1 MKWFVLGIKG
11 VSAMEEITQKRWPH
25 RNQRIA
31 VKCIDKFHRLNH
43 TVENLNPYFS
53 FIQCARVALGMQ
65 GKGDRFSAY
74 GQSADDY
81 ILQDFRKHGLN
92 LVSQGLSL
100 KIFPRFNGFAL
111 DKFMKDQATPNVVL
125 YHGVKKD
132 EDILKNENTQLLT
145 KKNKS
150 HSLQSLSLD
159 VSFPKLAL
167 LGTDISHLER
177 ANDSMRYSLAG
188 PVEYVIIQ
196 NIYILLREIHM
207 LSE

>member
-1 MKWFVLGIKG
+1 M
-11 VSAMEEITQKRWPH
+11 SA
-25 RNQRIA
+25 
-31 VKCIDKFHRLNH
+31 
-43 TVENLNPYFS
+43 
-53 FIQCARVALGMQ
+53 
-65 GKGDRFSAY
+65 
-74 GQSADDY
+74 
-81 ILQDFRKHGLN
+81 
-92 LVSQGLSL
+92 
-100 KIFPRFNGFAL
+100 
-111 DKFMKDQATPNVVL
+111 
-125 YHGVKKD
+125 

-145 KKNKS
+145 KKNNL

-159 VSFPKLAL
+159 VSFPKLAV